1 MSKEYDEIFNRVSG
15 VAAEPAKEVSGDYDK
30 VWQEVSRQP
39 APSLEQPVQ
48 TPSKPSAYLE
58 GRAETDRANLVPIR
72 VMGTNLNGLT
82 FGFGDELMGG
92 VMGAYKT
99 VTGQGPQSFAENYRN
114 SRDYVRGVLDQYK
127 QDYPVSSTVAGVSAA
142 VPTIL
147 ANPLGKAATSTIST
161 VSPRAGA
168 FMRGATGSGFGA
180 NAARSAITGAGYGA
194 LAGAGDSK
202 GTTFGDIATD
212 AALGGVTG
220 AAIAPVLLGTTNIL
234 GATAG
239 NVVQRVSRSSADDYA
254 SQKVAEALA
263 RDAQGSVFQSGQSNP
278 ANRSIVRLQK
288 LGPEARVVDA
298 GGQNTRQLLDTLST
312 LPGQTKNAA
321 EIAIH
326 SRQAGRGAR
335 LVDAADDA
343 LRTRGAGYQ
352 QTLDAL
358 DAARKQAAAPL
369 YRQLEGHAVTVDDDV
384 AKLLGKTMGIHS
396 EAQKLY
402 RLQTG
407 QSVNLADIKKGDTIP
422 FSMLDTLKQ
431 SLYDAADTAKRQ
443 GSNKMGAALDDVRV
457 QLTNKLDDLSPKDGT
472 SGQSIYKLARDAYA
486 GPSQLLGSAELGRK
500 AMRDDVFDV
509 ASAVKSMSQSELEA
523 FRVGALQAL
532 REKAGTQ
539 GGQANLLKMWM
550 EPATQQRLKVIFGN
564 DYRTFAAN
572 VAKEAR
578 MKGLE
583 TVGRGSQ
590 TAARQSG
597 LGDLDVAPIADAAQ
611 TVASATHGGV
621 ASTLS
626 GVANLWNRVSTPE
639 PVRNRMGEILLSQGL
654 KGTEN
659 LQNLRDLVRRINQE
673 QATRAVRLGAGSGLA
688 SGGLVGN
695 GLIGSALPG
704 QSGGLL
710 GN

>member
-1 MSKEYDEIFNRVSG
+1 M
-15 VAAEPAKEVSGDYDK
+15 
-30 VWQEVSRQP
+30 Q
-39 APSLEQPVQ
+39 
-48 TPSKPSAYLE
+48 
-58 GRAETDRANLVPIR
+58 
-72 VMGTNLNGLT
+72 
-82 FGFGDELMGG
+82 
-92 VMGAYKT
+92 
-99 VTGQGPQSFAENYRN
+99 
-114 SRDYVRGVLDQYK
+114 
-127 QDYPVSSTVAGVSAA
+127 
-142 VPTIL
+142 
-147 ANPLGKAATSTIST
+147 
-161 VSPRAGA
+161 
-168 FMRGATGSGFGA
+168 
-180 NAARSAITGAGYGA
+180 
-194 LAGAGDSK
+194 
-202 GTTFGDIATD
+202 
-212 AALGGVTG
+212 
-220 AAIAPVLLGTTNIL
+220 
-234 GATAG
+234 
-239 NVVQRVSRSSADDYA
+239 
-254 SQKVAEALA
+254 
-263 RDAQGSVFQSGQSNP
+263 
-278 ANRSIVRLQK
+278 
-288 LGPEARVVDA
+288 
-298 GGQNTRQLLDTLST
+298 
-312 LPGQTKNAA
+312 
-321 EIAIH
+321 
-326 SRQAGRGAR
+326 
-335 LVDAADDA
+335 
-343 LRTRGAGYQ
+343 
-352 QTLDAL
+352 
-358 DAARKQAAAPL
+358 
-369 YRQLEGHAVTVDDDV
+369 
-384 AKLLGKTMGIHS
+384 
-396 EAQKLY
+396 
-402 RLQTG
+402 
-407 QSVNLADIKKGDTIP
+407 
-422 FSMLDTLKQ
+422 
-431 SLYDAADTAKRQ
+431 
-443 GSNKMGAALDDVRV
+443 
-457 QLTNKLDDLSPKDGT
+457 
-472 SGQSIYKLARDAYA
+472 